1 MKIAL
6 INPNQHLDYPQ
17 PHLGLLSIAGVSQQ
31 QGHGVMYIDA
41 NAHNL
46 SNQEVI
52 EQIECVDMVGITAT
66 SLSYPAALELAK
78 AIRQDNHHRF
88 MVLGGIH
95 GSLFPDEVIKE
106 AIFDAVVIGEGER
119 LMPLVSELRDKG
131 IYSNHLPIVI
141 DDIQPLPYWLLDG
154 FRPRIAYGRHQEF
167 MPILTARGCPYNC
180 SFCSNVV
187 FGKKYR
193 EQSVVNVLRE
203 IDTLRMRYGV
213 GEIKIYDD
221 VFTMDKSRAIELSQ
235 RIAGS
240 VAWSCMTRVN
250 LVDRNVLKNMKL
262 GGCYSIAYGLESGD
276 AGILKSISKNTT
288 LEQGEAAVRYA
299 HEAGIR
305 VIGYFMLGALGET
318 LETINKTIEYAIA
331 LKLDHAQ
338 FSITAALPGSELYN
352 HVPEAMRANSYAL
365 PGVDSPSLCEL
376 SPAQLQVAQAE
387 AYKKFKKGK

>member
-17 PHLGLLSIAGVSQQ
+17 PHLGLLSIAGVCKQN
-31 QGHGVMYIDA
+31 GYGVMYIDA

-46 SNQEVI
+46 SNEKVL

-66 SLSYPAALELAK
+66 SLSYPAARELAK
-78 AIRQDNHHRF
+78 DIRSEYHKPL
-88 MVLGGIH
+88 VLGGIH
-95 GSLFPDEVIKE
+95 GSLFPGEIIKE
-106 AIFDAVVIGEGER
+106 GIFDAVVVGEGER
-119 LMPLVSELRDKG
+119 LMPLVAELRHKG
-131 IYSNHLPIVI
+131 IYKNHLPIALDGI
-141 DDIQPLPYWLLDG
+141 PPLPYELLDG
-154 FRPRIAYGRHQEF
+154 FRPRIAYGKHQEF
-167 MPILTARGCPYNC
+167 MPILTARGCPFNC
-180 SFCSNVV
+180 SFCSNII

-193 EQSVVNVLRE
+193 EQSITNVLRE
-203 IDTLRMRYGV
+203 IDWLRMRYGV
-213 GEIKIYDD
+213 DEIKIYDD
-221 VFTMDKSRAIELSQ
+221 VFTMDKDRAIELSQ

-250 LVDRNVLKNMKL
+250 LVDLNVLKQMRL

-288 LEQGEAAVRYA
+288 LEQGEAAVQYA

-305 VIGYFMLGALGET
+305 VIGYFMLGAPGET
-318 LETINKTIEYAIA
+318 LETIDKTIDYAIK

-338 FSITAALPGSELYN
+338 FSIATALPGSELYN
-352 HVPEAMRANSYAL
+352 HVPDARRANSYAL

-376 SPAQLQVAQAE
+376 SRAQLKIAQID
-387 AYKKFKKGK
+387 AYKRFKRGK